1 MINIAF
7 DKQNIQRIIVTIQK
21 IVGAILVKLFVDLR
35 NPFETIPKKIA
46 ENKYTN
52 AEKLLTKNI
61 MII

>member
-1 MINIAF
+1 M
-7 DKQNIQRIIVTIQK
+7 QK
-21 IVGAILVKLFVDLR
+21 IVGVILVKLFVDLR